1 MNGAIVM
8 FLLVDFLAVSMLL
21 YFHYDDK
28 KQRHTIGM

>member
-8 FLLVDFLAVSMLL
+8 FLLVDALAIAMLL

-28 KQRHTIGM
+28 KQHVVR

>member
-8 FLLVDFLAVSMLL
+8 FLLVDILAVAMLL

-28 KQRHTIGM
+28 KKQTIGM

>member
-8 FLLVDFLAVSMLL
+8 FLLVDALAIAMLL

-28 KQRHTIGM
+28 KQRAVR

>member
-28 KQRHTIGM
+28 KQHTIGM